1 MAGDSILHGRHR
13 LPFTRIA
20 LGVAQLV
27 APIFLLLA
35 VGAWQGEFETNTT
48 LLLALLFVG
57 WYTLVARRHARAL
70 YDLRDYA
77 GRLAEENAVIPPS
90 ARLGSPP
97 VRDLAQAIADLAH
110 DFRQRTGQL
119 EHLLLARSDILDAV
133 PDPVFAFDALGQI
146 VVVNK
151 AAVEQ
156 FKVAPGRDLF
166 GLFRQPDIVTALQ
179 AVLNGEARAGA
190 TLTLPAPIERE
201 FTLIVSRLEDSG
213 PDGMRGVMTLHDVTA
228 QRRAEQTRADFVA
241 NASHEIRTPLTTLL
255 GFIETLQGPAK
266 DDADARDR
274 FLGIMRDQAERMR
287 RLVVDLLS
295 LSRIEQREH
304 ETPTDRVALGEVV
317 SRTAAALQQIAD
329 AKSASLILDL
339 SEATEVLGD
348 GDELAQL
355 AQNLI
360 DNAIKYGKTGGQ
372 VKVRLAE
379 TPQGVIFSV
388 ADDGEGIAR
397 EHLPRLT
404 ERFYRVDPARS
415 RSAGGTGLGL
425 AIVKHIVSRHRGRL
439 TIDSEVGKGTTFTVL
454 FPRAR

>member
-1 MAGDSILHGRHR
+1 MAGDSFLHGRHR

-27 APIFLLLA
+27 APIFLLLI
-35 VGAWQGEFETNTT
+35 VGAWQGEFETKTT
-48 LLLALLFVG
+48 LLMAALLVG

-70 YDLRDYA
+70 YEMRDFA
-77 GRLAEENAVIPPS
+77 NRLGQETAAIPPS
-90 ARLGSPP
+90 ARMGSPP
-97 VRDLAQAIADLAH
+97 IRDLAQAIAGMAL
-110 DFRQRTGQL
+110 DFRQRTGEL

-133 PDPVFAFDALGQI
+133 PDPVFAFDGLGQI

-156 FKVAPGRDLF
+156 FKVTPGRDLF

-179 AVLNGEARAGA
+179 SVLNGEARASA

-201 FTLIVSRLEDSG
+201 FTLIVSRLDDTG

-266 DDADARDR
+266 DDAVARDR
-274 FLGIMRDQAERMR
+274 FLGIMREQAERMR

-304 ETPTDRVALGEVV
+304 ETPTDRVMLGEVV
-317 SRTAAALQQIAD
+317 GRTAAALQQIAA
-329 AKSASLILDL
+329 AKPATLNLDL
-339 SEATEVLGD
+339 DEAVVILGD

-360 DNAIKYGKTGGQ
+360 DNAIKYGRTGGE
-372 VKVRLAE
+372 VRVRLSQA
-379 TPQGVIFSV
+379 TQGVLLSV
-388 ADDGEGIAR
+388 TDDGEGIAR

-454 FPRAR
+454 FPRA